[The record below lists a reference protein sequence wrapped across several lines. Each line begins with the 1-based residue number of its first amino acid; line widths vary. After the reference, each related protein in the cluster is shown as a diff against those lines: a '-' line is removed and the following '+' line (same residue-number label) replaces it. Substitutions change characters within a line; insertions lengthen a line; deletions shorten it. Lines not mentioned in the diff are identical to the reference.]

1 MGSKAISSTYYMHME
16 APFLR
21 CASSDDLESFKVDLS
36 AEDTRFEPEFHLC
49 DQDIPGRF
57 NSGTYIYLGAK

>member
-1 MGSKAISSTYYMHME
+1 MHME

-21 CASSDDLESFKVDLS
+21 CASSDDLEGFKVDLS

-49 DQDIPGRF
+49 NQEI
-57 NSGTYIYLGAK
+57 SWKIQKWHVCIYI